1 MVGDRF
7 TDRRNL
13 GVVILPPD
21 FFNMYG
27 WVDRDPILDRE
38 TNVAGNLKRI
48 EQTAKAQLEE
58 LIDLGDRFN
67 DAYDRYLQALAP
79 AVQTQLILATYQLCT
94 RGYPEHFLALS
105 VDERTSAQ
113 SQLQQLAKQI
123 RHRFEEYFEPDDSEF
138 EASESDESESEPS
151 EPQEEA
157 PYVAEIATEQLG
169 SLEQNEETEDAQTS
183 DDRDPNRST
192 DLNLSSDDRDPAQ
205 SRENSPE
212 EALRSPSSSTNEA
225 GSVDRLNPSHLANI
239 STWRIE
245 DLTSAKL
252 KQLIRD
258 QRSRETGDIT
268 DPRPSQDAEPY
279 STTDNPEEK
288 SQPRPTLSDREAK
301 LIALAL
307 EAKLRAEADDD
318 GDDDDDEITTPN
330 NLRAWQRSIES
341 DIIRMLHQ
349 ASVQTNQLLH
359 QCQILPQE
367 FPLGLLDAFGQG
379 EGMAEIPSGT
389 PNLLKLTIKS
399 GGRNS
404 EEFASKALQLVA
416 INLNLAEIEFADA
429 AVSQARHRIRQLL
442 AELSGLRKRYA
453 ANQKEYT
460 IAKAEAAWR
469 STWSKE

>member
-1 MVGDRF
+1 M
-7 TDRRNL
+7 
-13 GVVILPPD
+13 
-21 FFNMYG
+21 
-27 WVDRDPILDRE
+27 
-38 TNVAGNLKRI
+38 AGNLKRI

-58 LIDLGDRFN
+58 LIDLGDQFN

-113 SQLQQLAKQI
+113 SRLQQLAKQI
-123 RHRFEEYFEPDDSEF
+123 RRSFEEYFEPDEPEF
-138 EASESDESESEPS
+138 EASESDELDELDELDESGESEPTPS
-151 EPQEEA
+151 TPAVQA
-157 PYVAEIATEQLG
+157 PMTTEIATEETATGQPR
-169 SLEQNEETEDAQTS
+169 QDEEIGDAQNL
-183 DDRDPNRST
+183 DDRDPNSPREH
-192 DLNLSSDDRDPAQ
+192 NPASDDCDPTP
-205 SRENSPE
+205 SRETSPE
-212 EALRSPSSSTNEA
+212 EPLRSPSPTANKA
-225 GSVDRLNPSHLANI
+225 GNADRLNPSDLANI

-258 QRSRETGDIT
+258 PHSHEDGDSSV
-268 DPRPSQDAEPY
+268 PKPSEDSDRHSAA
-279 STTDNPEEK
+279 DNSEEK
-288 SQPRPTLSDREAK
+288 SQPQAQPSLSDREAK

-307 EAKLRAEADDD
+307 EAKLRAEADKDGDD
-318 GDDDDDEITTPN
+318 NDDDDDITTPN

-349 ASVQTNQLLH
+349 ASVQANQLLH

-379 EGMAEIPSGT
+379 DTMLEMPSGT

-399 GGRNS
+399 GSRNS
-404 EEFASKALQLVA
+404 EESTNETLQLVA
-416 INLNLAEIEFADA
+416 INLTLAEIEFADT